1 MSKSSLLAA
10 LAAGANSGSQ
20 YFGMVSQ
27 EAFLSKKRKETADYE
42 AGLSSAA
49 AEAQAASDKETLDE
63 QRVHD
68 AELLE
73 EERVYETETEATAQA
88 NKLAL
93 QDDAQSATATLSS
106 MQIHANALAKI
117 EDQNYSTQ
125 ERELRVTRE
134 NERYED
140 EKAFELEMT
149 GLKASNAKDAAE
161 VNQGYTMETL
171 AAQIASTENLQGI
184 EISAR
189 VKATLQAQSWQ
200 DASATL
206 GYERTLKMAQKTEAF
221 TLKRDELQNIALGER
236 DAALASIAKDH
247 ATYMQ
252 GLSIEERKIQ
262 MGLDTEAFKEQ
273 AKFSAGLK
281 KLEPTQAAG
290 AVIQNDL
297 RMQKD
302 NDAIKSQVDV
312 MNIMQ
317 ELLKDDDVDG
327 VISDKLKELS
337 NALGWSFT
345 DGQPRKAVWDM
356 LQTILATDKLALFT
370 GSTTDYE
377 YKVVKSMF
385 PGAGMDAASAKAQLD
400 VYLSLAMGTYNDNVS
415 RLKVNRKT
423 QVGFNTLTGKQEQIL
438 GGSNTAKVAAPN
450 QDESNINDVPED
462 WRQYTK

>member
-1 MSKSSLLAA
+1 MSKTSILAA

-49 AEAQAASDKETLDE
+49 AAAKAEAEQAALAEDRTYKEAQLVKLQE
-63 QRVHD
+63 
-68 AELLE
+68 
-73 EERVYETETEATAQA
+73 YETTTAAT
-88 NKLAL
+88 KV
-93 QDDAQSATATLSS
+93 QS
-106 MQIHANALAKI
+106 
-117 EDQNYSTQ
+117 DQ
-125 ERELRVTRE
+125 
-134 NERYED
+134 
-140 EKAFELEMT
+140 
-149 GLKASNAKDAAE
+149 DAAKLQNAHAI
-161 VNQGYTMETL
+161 VMNK
-171 AAQIASTENLQGI
+171 ENFTQDQF
-184 EISAR
+184 
-189 VKATLQAQSWQ
+189 LQAQRLLVTSNEGAAGRQSTEEMHADSIAAAAAEQGRTISAKVEAALQSQAWQ
-200 DASATL
+200 AAAATI
-206 GYERTLKMAQKTEAF
+206 GHERAITMAQKTEAF

-262 MGLDTEAFKEQ
+262 MGLDTEAFKKQ

-281 KLEPTQAAG
+281 KLEPTQAAD

-415 RLKVNRKT
+415 RLQVNRET
-423 QVGFNTLTGKQEQIL
+423 QVGFNTLTDKQGQTL

-450 QDESNINDVPED
+450 QDESNIDDVPED